1 MGQGKLEP
9 GYSIHEKT
17 IAHWEWRDGE
27 SGTYPPGKGSPKR
40 GLCALGWRGPVHV
53 VEDPWERLTYARVK
67 CYICRV
73 VRDPQLSKSIRIAV
87 ISPESGDLISDL
99 QPKSGCK
106 HYE

>member
-1 MGQGKLEP
+1 
-9 GYSIHEKT
+9 
-17 IAHWEWRDGE
+17 
-27 SGTYPPGKGSPKR
+27 
-40 GLCALGWRGPVHV
+40 

>member
-1 MGQGKLEP
+1 MVQGKLEP

-27 SGTYPPGKGSPKR
+27 SGTYPPGVLSGGADLFMQWKIR
-40 GLCALGWRGPVHV
+40 GNGRH
-53 VEDPWERLTYARVK
+53 ARFTRN
-67 CYICRV
+67 ICRV

-99 QPKSGCK
+99 QPKSGC
-106 HYE
+106 EPDE

>member
-1 MGQGKLEP
+1 
-9 GYSIHEKT
+9 
-17 IAHWEWRDGE
+17 
-27 SGTYPPGKGSPKR
+27 
-40 GLCALGWRGPVHV
+40 
-53 VEDPWERLTYARVK
+53 LTYARVK

-87 ISPESGDLISDL
+87 ISLESGDLISNL